1 MRLGS
6 GVAVALSRPEAAV
19 LILSLA
25 WELSYA
31 TCTAIERKKKRKE
44 RKEGRKEGDYYK
56 EGEVLNK
63 RSKHQ

>member
-6 GVAVALSRPEAAV
+6 GAAVALSRPEAAV

-25 WELSYA
+25 WELLYA
-31 TCTAIERKKKRKE
+31 TCTAIERKKEKRK
-44 RKEGRKEGDYYK
+44 KGRKEGDCFK

-63 RSKHQ
+63 RNKHQ